1 MKICVIYDD
10 ESTTKTISKF
20 LQMEGHECVA
30 TNDGQKGLYIL
41 EKEDFDAVVLD
52 LAMPDF
58 GGMDIVAKLE
68 DTGRINEHKICVL
81 TASSSGDDDY
91 NYLKNKG
98 VKEIL
103 KKPLVLSEL
112 LKILEKMQ
120 KS

>member
-10 ESTTKTISKF
+10 ENTTKTISKF

-58 GGMDIVAKLE
+58 GGE

-91 NYLKNKG
+91 DYLKNKG

-112 LKILEKMQ
+112 LKTLEKMQ